1 MTPPKKSTVALG
13 NTRSQSRILARRIGG
28 RLRNILWTL
37 GITGMIVLG
46 YVTAVHARD
55 MVWLLV
61 PALAIVLTLL
71 SIGKIFRK

>member
-1 MTPPKKSTVALG
+1 
-13 NTRSQSRILARRIGG
+13 
-28 RLRNILWTL
+28 
-37 GITGMIVLG
+37 MIVLG

-71 SIGKIFRK
+71 SLGKIFRK